1 MGAIETRNEKLAERL
16 IKNLESRHFT
26 ACYCATAAE
35 AKEKIL
41 SMIPETDVVSYGGS
55 ETIDK
60 LGIKEVLRSKGQ
72 KMLDRD
78 LESDPVKRQEIM
90 RQGLLSD
97 TFLMSTNS
105 ITEDGEL
112 VNIDGNGN
120 RVAALVYGPKSVI
133 VAVSL
138 NKVTKTLEDAWNRAR
153 NYAAPINSQRFNLP
167 TPCCTT
173 GTCGNCKSD
182 KSICRQFVVTR
193 LSIPGR
199 IKVVLIGEELGF

>member
-1 MGAIETRNEKLAERL
+1 MNAIETRNAKLAEKV
-16 IKNLESRHFT
+16 IKGLESRHFD

-41 SMIPETDVVSYGGS
+41 SMISENDVVSYGGS
-55 ETIDK
+55 ETIDR
-60 LGIKEVLRSKGQ
+60 LEIKEALRQRGQ

-78 LESDPVKRQEIM
+78 LESDPAKRQEIM

-97 TFLMSTNS
+97 TFLMSTNAM
-105 ITEDGEL
+105 TEDGIL

-120 RVAALVYGPKSVI
+120 RVAALVYGPKTVI
-133 VAVSL
+133 VAASMS
-138 NKVTKTLEDAWNRAR
+138 KVTKTIEEAMGRAR
-153 NYAAPINSQRFNLP
+153 NLAAPVNAQRFNLP

-173 GTCGNCKSD
+173 GACGNCKSE
-182 KSICRQFVVTR
+182 KSICRQIAITR